1 MPFVPAIVAGVATVA
16 TTAARVAPAVIRAVG
31 AAGRVTGKVAD
42 IANQAQNQNQRRS
55 DGGSGGVGDS
65 MHLTHDDVVGM
76 AEVPTLNV
84 RLEDSDRREH
94 RRNLVGLCGVPQYNF
109 DMCKD
114 QLAKGKK
121 VESSIPSKGGKCS
134 FFLPLVY
141 RSTSKFPPQSSAN
154 TSYFPSTAVAK
165 FVNIPPACMNLAVV
179 LSGSCTGEGTRP
191 VPCGSDCMQYTGL
204 NDQQMM
210 FLSKA
215 LKG

>member
-1 MPFVPAIVAGVATVA
+1 MPFVPAIVAD
-16 TTAARVAPAVIRAVG
+16 AAAAAVAPPLVLGLA
-31 AAGRVTGKVAD
+31 
-42 IANQAQNQNQRRS
+42 QNQRRS

-65 MHLTHDDVVGM
+65 MHLTHDDIVGM

-121 VESSIPSKGGKCS
+121 VESSIPSKG
-134 FFLPLVY
+134 
-141 RSTSKFPPQSSAN
+141 
-154 TSYFPSTAVAK
+154 VAK

-191 VPCGSDCMQYTGL
+191 VPCGSDCIQYTGL

-215 LKG
+215 LQG